1 MHMNGAP
8 TKIRKAIEWLN
19 GLITKS
25 FLAEGVQMH
34 LVMELLTIT
43 TSTSLLVHHFI
54 NKSKVHK
61 LVNFANIFI
70 ICTPFVIIDQKL
82 TPLSLLN
89 GWFSTMSFKC
99 QWSWLSLLL
108 PYLMLENAIEILRWH
123 MFLYNIWFCVKFW
136 ENFLF
141 YLSTPTVGKLL
152 MKLASG

>member
-1 MHMNGAP
+1 MNGAP

-19 GLITKS
+19 GLITKN

-99 QWSWLSLLL
+99 Q
-108 PYLMLENAIEILRWH
+108 
-123 MFLYNIWFCVKFW
+123 
-136 ENFLF
+136 
-141 YLSTPTVGKLL
+141 
-152 MKLASG
+152 